1 MLIILF
7 HGLSPLAVVS
17 AECNGSFPL
26 SAVTVT
32 PLSTVRLLGCCCVGM
47 ECTSRAHHC
56 TGLTP
61 KASSAVPDVAS
72 RIEQTLTDPHAKLE
86 LSAEAYSRFGRGL
99 GKMLWMAQVRHDVKV
114 YLSLI
119 GSQQAKPLN
128 GTEAALK
135 SLLRYLFGDMQT
147 VLQLPS
153 KQFEEEQGLEI
164 SKLYYIHGF
173 CDASFAP
180 YRFNG
185 RRGLTGGALFV
196 EGSLIRSTA
205 RQQQSVALS
214 SCESELYAL
223 QTVTQEAAGLVALCQ
238 RIYVGLGETLPN
250 ECANVLMESDSESAL
265 QLLFATDIP
274 KKSRHVEIRLNW
286 LRSKMHSGESEL
298 KHCAGLE
305 NCSDIFT
312 KCLPSK
318 DFWRHRKS
326 LGFIEQEVP
335 LGERSILTSSTAGNG
350 QPMYFV
356 EICCSEK
363 SALREACRVARMPYA
378 GVSAN
383 VQDRRLLEEIQ
394 CFVETQRG
402 EFRWVHVHCSILLV
416 HLARPLSIS
425 LTVRNLAPVT

>member
-1 MLIILF
+1 M
-7 HGLSPLAVVS
+7 
-17 AECNGSFPL
+17 
-26 SAVTVT
+26 
-32 PLSTVRLLGCCCVGM
+32 
-47 ECTSRAHHC
+47 
-56 TGLTP
+56 
-61 KASSAVPDVAS
+61 ASH
-72 RIEQTLTDPHAKLE
+72 IEQTLTDPHAKLE

-286 LRSKMHSGESEL
+286 LRSKMHSGEIEL

-335 LGERSILTSSTAGNG
+335 LGERSILTSLTAGNG